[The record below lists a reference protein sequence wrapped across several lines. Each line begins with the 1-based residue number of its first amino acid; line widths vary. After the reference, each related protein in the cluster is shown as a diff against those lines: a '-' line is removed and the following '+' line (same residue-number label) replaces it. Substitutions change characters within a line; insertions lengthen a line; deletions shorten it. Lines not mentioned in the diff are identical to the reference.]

1 MSRVPP
7 PRLSAANLSFEI
19 DGSDDILAE
28 ALAAV
33 EQRERRRP
41 APRGPAADLDD
52 EVDDEVDLDM
62 DLPEADVDRVGVT
75 WPGSASHPMAAQPSA
90 AKPPAP
96 HRSAPQPEPSDALG
110 DVESWGAAL
119 SDGYDEAPGLPEP
132 ITGRLREDPLGD
144 DSLGGRSLHS
154 RGAPS
159 APGPRGPLA
168 ASGSPRELLA
178 LREDNDELR
187 AELSELSAELREARR
202 AEEAA
207 HMAVLVAREAAAEQ
221 AAEAAALRAAQAA
234 TLEEQSRLKATAQRL
249 LREKRTA
256 EDQLSRVNERLS
268 RAEDAKAAADLAALA
283 TARSIAELNDQK
295 ARLERDLE
303 RAHERRKRELEEQRR
318 REATKPLK
326 ELLPALD
333 HMHLALAHSADGDHP
348 VTAGLRMI
356 ADQLYRS
363 LQKLGLEVISAAPGT
378 PFNPELHEAL
388 QRVETDDQPEGA
400 IFAELQPG
408 YTAEGRLLRAARVSV
423 AVRARRVAQPPA
435 AEQGPSIDDNNDH
448 GAALVDEEPV
458 GAAADGEP
466 ADSEPADSEPAN
478 SEPADSEPA
487 NSEAAEGT
495 APVEAEASEPFDFDF
510 DFAEPDPPTEAAG
523 EPTGSAGSA
532 AAEPD
537 DGEGDGPAAF
547 HLQFS
552 PLDDPTLELPVE
564 PDGDPPDPSRA

>member
-1 MSRVPP
+1 
-7 PRLSAANLSFEI
+7 
-19 DGSDDILAE
+19 
-28 ALAAV
+28 
-33 EQRERRRP
+33 
-41 APRGPAADLDD
+41 
-52 EVDDEVDLDM
+52 M
-62 DLPEADVDRVGVT
+62 DLPEADLDRIDAARSGT
-75 WPGSASHPMAAQPSA
+75 ASHPPAAH
-90 AKPPAP
+90 PPAA
-96 HRSAPQPEPSDALG
+96 HRPASHRPSPQPEPSDALG
-110 DVESWGAAL
+110 EVESWGAAL
-119 SDGYDEAPGLPEP
+119 SDGYGEAPGLPEP
-132 ITGRLREDPLGD
+132 ITGRLREDPLGE

-159 APGPRGPLA
+159 APGARSPLA
-168 ASGSPRELLA
+168 ATGSPRELLA
-178 LREDNDELR
+178 LRADNDELR
-187 AELSELSAELREARR
+187 AELSELGAELREARR

-207 HMAVLVAREAAAEQ
+207 HMAVQVARESAAEQ
-221 AAEAAALRAAQAA
+221 GAEAAALRAAQAL

-256 EDQLSRVNERLS
+256 EDQLGRLNERLS

-283 TARSIAELNDQK
+283 AARSIAELNDQK

-318 REATKPLK
+318 RDATKPLK

-333 HMHLALAHSADGDHP
+333 HMHLALAHSADDGHP
-348 VTAGLRMI
+348 MTAGLRMI

-423 AVRARRVAQPPA
+423 AVRARRVAEPPA
-435 AEQGPSIDDNNDH
+435 AEQGPTIDDNDDH
-448 GAALVDEEPV
+448 GAAFVDDEPD
-458 GAAADGEP
+458 GPAAADGQP
-466 ADSEPADSEPAN
+466 AHSGPAEVEGAEDTAPIA
-478 SEPADSEPA
+478 AGA
-487 NSEAAEGT
+487 SEAEVSEAE
-495 APVEAEASEPFDFDF
+495 ASEAEASEAEASEAEASAAEASEPFDFDF

-523 EPTGSAGSA
+523 EPTGSAGSG

-547 HLQFS
+547 HLRLS
-552 PLDDPTLELPVE
+552 PLDDPTLELPIE
-564 PDGDPPDPSRA
+564 PDGEPPDPSRA